1 MLGSPKEK
9 WYVSMGF
16 IKRKKILYTCL
27 AMPVLLF
34 GLYILLSCR
43 HSADSNLHCADMLMY
58 EHPDSAL
65 SLKYDDKEIASKSL
79 FFLRSEHLRKQRRGY
94 AIIFL
99 VGLFICMKGYLRYR
113 EYIHKKEYM
122 RLKTQKNFEGQKPDL
137 LLEFE
142 KSRTAS
148 TESLE
153 KREQT
158 ANEDFVRTIRQQY
171 AEINSFCDEYYQSS
185 FDKRNNEKAADKI
198 NSIVRSLTEKEGI
211 EKVISYVDEKSDGL
225 YSAFKREY
233 FDMSEENFRLFLYL
247 LLGFSARTISV
258 ILGLDLSVVY
268 NRKSRLRAKVSK
280 SSASRKD
287 DYLRIF

>member
-1 MLGSPKEK
+1 
-9 WYVSMGF
+9 
-16 IKRKKILYTCL
+16 
-27 AMPVLLF
+27 
-34 GLYILLSCR
+34 
-43 HSADSNLHCADMLMY
+43 MLMY

-65 SLKYDDKEIASKSL
+65 SLKHDDKEMASKAL

-99 VGLFICMKGYLRYR
+99 VGLFICMKGFLRYR
-113 EYIHKKEYM
+113 EYVHKKEYM
-122 RLKTQKNFEGQKPDL
+122 RLKAQVNPENQKHDL
-137 LLEFE
+137 LIEFE

-148 TESLE
+148 TESLK

-158 ANEDFVRTIRQQY
+158 ANEYFVRTIRQQY

-225 YSAFKREY
+225 YSSFKREY
-233 FDMSEENFRLFLYL
+233 FDMSEENLRLFLYL

-280 SSASRKD
+280 SRASRKD